1 MATAELF
8 PETAARVE
16 AWASDP
22 EVSLAAPDRRDDG
35 RADDEEDHRE
45 EVDRERSIAVNGE
58 RRVDADVHGV
68 GAAVSW
74 CAAEESNLQPT
85 D

>member
-8 PETAARVE
+8 TETAARVE
-16 AWASDP
+16 ARTSDP
-22 EVSLAAPDRRDDG
+22 DLSLAAPDRRDDG
-35 RADDEEDHRE
+35 RADDQEDHRE
-45 EVDRERSIAVNGE
+45 EVDRERSVAVNGE
-58 RRVDADVHGV
+58 RRVDANVHGV

-74 CAAEESNLQPT
+74 CAAKESNLQPT